1 MRLQTWHTLGRYAA
15 GLGLRGVEV
24 AGKLG
29 LYIIAARSLGVHD
42 AGLFFL
48 CLTWIGLASTFA
60 RLGLER
66 AVTRHVAAELAVG
79 QGRAAGRALRTGLIW
94 TGLAAAAIAMLTA
107 AMAGPVSQLLF
118 GAPDLETP
126 LRLSALALV
135 PQTLTITIGSAL
147 AGLKRGVAAQF
158 VQNAL
163 WPVLTLAA
171 LLAGVGDL
179 DSLVLA
185 LAGALAVSALVGM
198 VLLARD
204 RHRFADRPADRPA
217 LSGEHAETLPSLWHT
232 ARPLFVVELVQVS
245 LASLPVLALGMF
257 VDAASVGAFSV
268 ANRISMLV
276 WVVIIS
282 IGTFAA
288 PNYAELHRRGEMV
301 RLKAMNRGVMLSVAA
316 LGLPLV
322 AVMMA
327 VPGRLLDLV
336 GEGFGSGATALCIL
350 AAGQTVNCLLACQ
363 DIRLAMTGRGDVL
376 RRLNLLQLA
385 TCAVLGAVLIPA
397 FGMTGAALVTA
408 VAVAQG
414 AIGTSLVSFAVFE
427 RFGPQRNRA
436 DEGAPLR
443 DATEPLDK
451 GTARP
456 AQ

>member
-94 TGLAAAAIAMLTA
+94 TGLAAAAIALLTA

-179 DSLVLA
+179 DALVLA
-185 LAGALAVSALVGM
+185 LSGALALSALAGM

-204 RHRFADRPADRPA
+204 RHRFADRPTPA
-217 LSGEHAETLPSLWHT
+217 EEHAETLPTLWHT

-288 PNYAELHRRGEMV
+288 PNYAELHRRGEMA

-322 AVMMA
+322 TVMMA
-327 VPGRLLDLV
+327 VPDRLLGLV

-350 AAGQTVNCLLACQ
+350 AAGQMVNCLLACQ

-385 TCAVLGAVLIPA
+385 TCAALGAILIPA

-414 AIGTSLVSFAVFE
+414 AIGTSLVSFSVLE
-427 RFGPQRNRA
+427 RFGPRRNRA
-436 DEGAPLR
+436 DEGPPPR

-451 GTARP
+451 ETARP

>member
-94 TGLAAAAIAMLTA
+94 TGLAAAAIALLTA

-179 DSLVLA
+179 DALVLA
-185 LAGALAVSALVGM
+185 LSGALALSALAGM

-204 RHRFADRPADRPA
+204 RHRFADRPTPA
-217 LSGEHAETLPSLWHT
+217 EEHAETLPALWHT

-288 PNYAELHRRGEMV
+288 PNYAELHRRGEMA

-322 AVMMA
+322 TVMMA
-327 VPGRLLDLV
+327 VPDRLLGLV

-350 AAGQTVNCLLACQ
+350 AAGQMVNCLLACQ

-385 TCAVLGAVLIPA
+385 TCAALGAILIPA
-397 FGMTGAALVTA
+397 FGMTGAAFVTA

-436 DEGAPLR
+436 DEGAPPR

-451 GTARP
+451 ETARP

>member
-1 MRLQTWHTLGRYAA
+1 MLLQRWRALGRYAV

-24 AGKLG
+24 VGKLG
-29 LYIIAARSLGVHD
+29 LYVMAARSLGAHD

-48 CLTWIGLASTFA
+48 CLTWIGLASTMA

-66 AVTRHVAAELAVG
+66 AITRHIAAELAVG
-79 QGRAAGRALRTGLIW
+79 QGRAAGRDLRTALIG
-94 TGLAAAAIAMLTA
+94 TGSAAALAAVATVVLSGSA
-107 AMAGPVSQLLF
+107 SHLLF
-118 GAPDLETP
+118 GLPDLETP

-171 LLAGVGDL
+171 LVAGVASL
-179 DSLVLA
+179 DSLILA
-185 LAGALAVSALVGM
+185 LAGALALSALTGM

-204 RHRFADRPADRPA
+204 RSRFADRPAPPGERAEA
-217 LSGEHAETLPSLWHT
+217 LPPLWHT

-245 LASLPVLALGMF
+245 LASLPVLALGMV

-288 PNYAELHRRGEMV
+288 PSYAELHRRGEMS
-301 RLKAMNRGVMLSVAA
+301 RLNAMNRGVMLTVAA
-316 LGLPLV
+316 LGLPMV
-322 AVMMA
+322 SVMMIVPDMVLA
-327 VPGRLLDLV
+327 VV
-336 GEGFGSGATALCIL
+336 GQGFDGAATALRIL
-350 AAGQTVNCLLACQ
+350 AAGQMINCLLACQ
-363 DIRLAMTGRGDVL
+363 DILLAMTGHGRAL

-385 TCAVLGAVLIPA
+385 ACIVLGAVLIPF
-397 FGMTGAALVTA
+397 FGMTGAAMVTA
-408 VAVAQG
+408 LTVAQG
-414 AIGTSLVSFAVFE
+414 AIGTTLARVLIFRRLRTAAAAPAV
-427 RFGPQRNRA
+427 Q
-436 DEGAPLR
+436 
-443 DATEPLDK
+443 
-451 GTARP
+451 
-456 AQ
+456 